1 VTDATADAD
10 DLRRLAVALH
20 DLSRTVRQAQS
31 TQPGP
36 PRLPPTEFELMRYV
50 AAHPGTSVGA
60 AAEGLDLRQS
70 NVSAAVRGLVARGL
84 VERAPDA
91 ADRRVTRLRP
101 TELAEQHKDPVES
114 GWARTLGAA
123 LAHLDPED
131 AAAVRAAASP
141 LSRLAEARAPPPP
154 GATAG
159 ATGAPA
165 ERGSRQQR
173 SHELDSLTARCVAR
187 LAQHLRHPCRAM
199 STYRLVEILHL
210 ADRDDSQPMLA
221 EGCQQIDA
229 C

>member
-131 AAAVRAAASP
+131 AAAVRAAAGP
-141 LSRLAEARAPPPP
+141 LSRLAEHTRAPAARHE
-154 GATAG
+154 GAG
-159 ATGAPA
+159 DG
-165 ERGSRQQR
+165 G
-173 SHELDSLTARCVAR
+173 VG
-187 LAQHLRHPCRAM
+187 
-199 STYRLVEILHL
+199 V
-210 ADRDDSQPMLA
+210 
-221 EGCQQIDA
+221 G
-229 C
+229 